1 VAHFTLSLDPVG
13 GAVISAYVGVSEPRR
28 LALAAEG
35 QEVPREIP
43 VRALIDTGA
52 SCTCVD
58 PEPLRKLELPATGN
72 VPVHTPSSGADMH
85 FADAFDVSMWVPAAT
100 AEHPA
105 LLIPALPVLSS
116 DLSVQGIHAIIG
128 RDVLS
133 HCLLVYNGSDET
145 FTVAF

>member
-1 VAHFTLSLDPVG
+1 VAHFTLSLDPASG
-13 GAVISAYVGVSEPRR
+13 PVISVYVGVSEPRR
-28 LALAAEG
+28 LALLSERH
-35 QEVPREIP
+35 EVPREMF

-58 PEPLRKLELPATGN
+58 PEPLRKLEVPATGN
-72 VPVHTPSSGADMH
+72 VPVHTPSSGSELHNADE
-85 FADAFDVSMWVPAAT
+85 FDVSLWVPAAT

-116 DLSVQGIHAIIG
+116 DLSIQGIQAIIG

-145 FTVAF
+145 FTLAF